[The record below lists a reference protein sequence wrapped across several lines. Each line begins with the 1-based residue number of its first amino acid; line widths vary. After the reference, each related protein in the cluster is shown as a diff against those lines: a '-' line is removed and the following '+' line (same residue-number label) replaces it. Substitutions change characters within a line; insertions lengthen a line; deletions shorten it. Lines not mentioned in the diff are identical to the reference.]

1 MKTRKTILDERQ
13 ELKLLHIE
21 HYGCWLAYW
30 GLVAVIFIQNTLD
43 KGNLK
48 HLFGELIVL
57 FILSLYLCISCI
69 KNGIWDR
76 KSKPTVKTNVMIS
89 TIAAMI
95 LGILWFFKS
104 YYNYH
109 NFSGSIATGMFMFL
123 STGFLCLIVLSFFSH
138 IYKKREEKLEAEEE
152 E

>member
-1 MKTRKTILDERQ
+1 MKKRKTILDERQ

-21 HYGCWLAYW
+21 HYGCWLSYW

-57 FILSLYLCISCI
+57 FILSLYLCVSCI

-89 TIAAMI
+89 TIAATL
-95 LGILWFFKS
+95 LGILWFF
-104 YYNYH
+104 
-109 NFSGSIATGMFMFL
+109 
-123 STGFLCLIVLSFFSH
+123 
-138 IYKKREEKLEAEEE
+138 
-152 E
+152 